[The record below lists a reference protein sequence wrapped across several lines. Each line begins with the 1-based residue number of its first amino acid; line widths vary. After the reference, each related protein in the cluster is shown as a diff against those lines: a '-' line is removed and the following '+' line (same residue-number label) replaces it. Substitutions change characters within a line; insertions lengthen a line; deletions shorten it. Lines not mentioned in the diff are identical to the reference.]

1 MGGYLIKCKKHF
13 VALGPSIFSELMEMM
28 QNLVE
33 EEPGISYTRR
43 LLQMRY
49 VNVGKAGDVL
59 GGRSRFGYYFKNMY
73 SLIIPILKYLAA
85 DDEGAD
91 WMLGYLKERSYH
103 DYGWGQEES

>member
-1 MGGYLIKCKKHF
+1 
-13 VALGPSIFSELMEMM
+13 MM
-28 QNLVE
+28 QNLVK

-73 SLIIPILKYLAA
+73 SLIILILKYLAA

-91 WMLGYLKERSYH
+91 WMLGYIWTRGVIMIMDGVKKKARGA
-103 DYGWGQEES
+103 DRG